1 MSSFLQLKKGKKNM
15 NNSFDVHVLVNG
27 NRCKFY
33 HHQGRTYIEAKH
45 GSEYELE
52 IRNNTWSR
60 ILCLASVDGLCVLT
74 GETAKEDDAGY
85 VIPAYSPLRI
95 KGFRYSNDE
104 VAAFKFTDKHNS
116 YAKSQGGNEA
126 AKNCGV
132 IGFRLYNEIV
142 KTPINVN
149 IQYTNTVPTG
159 GLYGPG
165 RYGYSTDNTLHIEPT
180 YGCCGGNSTACG
192 PVQDSAYNFDDQSGL
207 LREAI
212 DDARYVK
219 ATTLASSKGTFDM
232 GSTWGQK
239 VESKVIETDF
249 EKGSL
254 TFSLDIYYASRQ
266 ALIDM
271 GVPINVGNQ
280 AFFPQSFPGKYAT
293 PPSGWRG

>member
-1 MSSFLQLKKGKKNM
+1 M
-15 NNSFDVHVLVNG
+15 NYNSFDIHVLVNG

-33 HHQGRTYIEAKH
+33 HHQGKTFIEAKE
-45 GSEYELE
+45 GTEYELE
-52 IRNNTWSR
+52 IKNNTWSR
-60 ILCLASVDGLCVLT
+60 ILCLSSVDGLNVLS
-74 GETAKEDDAGY
+74 GQTATEDDAGY

-95 KGFRYSNDE
+95 KGFRYSDSE
-104 VAAFKFTDKHNS
+104 VAAFKFTNKVNS
-116 YAKSQGGNEA
+116 YAHSQGGCES

-132 IGFRLYNEIV
+132 IGFKLYNEII
-142 KTPINVN
+142 KTPPINVN
-149 IQYTNTVPTG
+149 IQWTNTTSAPTG

-165 RYGYSTDNTLHIEPT
+165 RYGYSTDDSLSIEPT
-180 YGCCGGNSTACG
+180 YGCCGGNTTACG
-192 PVQDSAYNFDDQSGL
+192 PIPAQTQNTAYNCSTQQTYGSP
-207 LREAI
+207 LR
-212 DDARYVK
+212 
-219 ATTLASSKGTFDM
+219 SFDM

-239 VESKVIETDF
+239 VQSKVIETNF

-271 GVPINVGNQ
+271 GVPVNVGNR